1 MRAVQTAHSG
11 QIKKNEDSHAE
22 GLTDAERIVKVL
34 QKVDEISRAISV
46 SSKSSVPAADEKD
59 IELNL
64 GQEAPAQLLEAEKE
78 VQKVR
83 MLEAEKEVETM
94 RIRALEAE
102 KLVEVLQRDLDAMR
116 AVASDA
122 AQIQASINDKEPAS
136 AAVHEATGQKAMP
149 ALRETPAVV
158 SECVD
163 VTDAA
168 VVISEQNLGLVN
180 SDCRALSGQLAQVVN
195 SIGKQTSDHDMNPN
209 GLAVTLS
216 IITLL
221 EEIAISHNDVL
232 KVRQQLQDSQD
243 SAEKSAEVSAR
254 GFRTS
259 LQEWQM
265 REQDIL
271 SQLSAAKQ
279 KLQGMQAIG
288 EDKKSC
294 LRVCS

>member
-1 MRAVQTAHSG
+1 MQ
-11 QIKKNEDSHAE
+11 
-22 GLTDAERIVKVL
+22 
-34 QKVDEISRAISV
+34 
-46 SSKSSVPAADEKD
+46 
-59 IELNL
+59 
-64 GQEAPAQLLEAEKE
+64 
-78 VQKVR
+78 

-102 KLVEVLQRDLDAMR
+102 KLVEALQRDLDAMR

-122 AQIQASINDKEPAS
+122 AQTQASINDKEPAS

-168 VVISEQNLGLVN
+168 VVISDQKLGFVN

-232 KVRQQLQDSQD
+232 KVREQLQDSQD